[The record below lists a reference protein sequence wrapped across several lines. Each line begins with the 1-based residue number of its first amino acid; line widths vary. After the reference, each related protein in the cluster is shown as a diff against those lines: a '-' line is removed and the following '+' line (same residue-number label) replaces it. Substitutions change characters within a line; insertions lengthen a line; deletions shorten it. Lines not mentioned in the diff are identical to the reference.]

1 MNLIADALAWWNR
14 GYTPLPVKP
23 GGSKAPAVS
32 SWKQHQHARP
42 DAATVVAWF
51 TTGPG
56 ADTDGL
62 GLVCGGASGGLVM
75 IEFEGRAVTEGLVDA
90 AAQAF
95 ADHDAIALWERVT
108 AGYTERTPSGGLH
121 LYVRV
126 PVGTV
131 PGNTRL
137 ARRPSTP
144 DELAAHPGQ
153 RVQVLI
159 ETRGQGG
166 FTVIAPSAGRTHPTG
181 KAWEVVAGTPDTIP
195 ALSQDDLELAL
206 AVLST
211 LDQMPAASADME
223 TAHNRTQPKNGGVR
237 PGDDYNSRAT
247 WTDILTPRGWTLAW
261 RRGRLHGWTRPG
273 KHPRDGISAT
283 TGRNDAD
290 NLYVFSSS
298 TEFECETPYDKFG
311 AYALLEH
318 GGNIA
323 VAAKALAEAGYGS
336 APAPDPDPVRVED
349 LIDRSASAVTH
360 PSNVVPIRRE
370 TVPAAVSGVTQGSSA
385 VAVDEATVAPDAQ
398 VTHLDLARYGAT
410 EDGLARALVD
420 RHAHELRY
428 CPQRASWL
436 AWDGA
441 RWQWDEGGH
450 HRESIKALARH
461 LPDNDAWKNHRK
473 KMLSSAGV
481 AGVAKMASTAQPVVV
496 HAHQLD
502 TDPWALN
509 TPGGIVDLRT
519 GDIRAASPDDL
530 CTRLTKVSVDRR
542 RPERWLAFLT
552 ETFDGDTEMVGY
564 IQRLA
569 GYSASGVQLE
579 HVLPFLHGSGG
590 NGKSVFL
597 EVLVAVLGDYA
608 STAPPDFLLATGRQD
623 EAAVA
628 RLAGLRLVA
637 CSEVNQRARFDEAK
651 VKLLTGGDR
660 LTARFLYGNHFTFLP
675 THHLWLMGN
684 HQPSVEAGG
693 ESFWRRLR
701 LLPFTR
707 QVPKGK
713 RVEGLAGQLVE
724 AEGPRILGWIVAG
737 AIEALA
743 NKLRE
748 PEAVMAATAS
758 YAEEEDALGRFVADR
773 VMLATGARTATV
785 DVRAAYAA
793 WCRAEGVQELNQ
805 TAFGRELRSRWGI
818 DVARSNGR
826 RHYVGLTLY
835 ADLDEPESDD
845 PRDTPW
851 DQR

>member
-1 MNLIADALAWWNR
+1 MNLLAEALAWWNR

-23 GGSKAPAVS
+23 DGSKAPAVTT
-32 SWKQHQHARP
+32 WKQHQDTRP
-42 DAATVVAWF
+42 DAATIVQWF
-51 TTGPG
+51 
-56 ADTDGL
+56 AVDHDGL
-62 GLVCGGASGGLVM
+62 GLVCGAASGGLVM
-75 IEFEGRAVTEGLVDA
+75 IEFEGRAITEGLLDA
-90 AAQAF
+90 ATTAF
-95 ADHDAIALWERVT
+95 ADHDALDVWERLT
-108 AGYTERTPSGGLH
+108 RGYAEQTPAGGLH
-121 LYVRV
+121 LYARIN
-126 PVGTV
+126 GTV

-144 DELAAHPGQ
+144 EELAAHPGQ
-153 RVQVLI
+153 RVQVLV

-181 KAWEVVAGTPDTIP
+181 KAWTITAGRPDTIP
-195 ALSQDDLELAL
+195 TLTGDELDLVC
-206 AVLST
+206 AVLNT
-211 LDQMPAASADME
+211 LDQMPALGGTPPE
-223 TAHNRTQPKNGGVR
+223 QRTRTQAAGAGIR
-237 PGDDYNSRAT
+237 PGDDYNQRTT
-247 WTDILTPRGWTLAW
+247 WTDLLTPRGWTLAW
-261 RRGRLHGWTRPG
+261 TRGRLCGWTRPG

-298 TEFECETPYDKFG
+298 TEFEPETPYDKFG

-323 VAAKALAEAGYGS
+323 AAAKALAEAGYGS
-336 APAPDPDPVRVED
+336 TPAPDPDPVRVED
-349 LIDRSASAVTH
+349 LIDRSNVVPLRRDTVTPAAPAVTH
-360 PSNVVPIRRE
+360 GA
-370 TVPAAVSGVTQGSSA
+370 TA
-385 VAVDEATVAPDAQ
+385 VAVHEDP
-398 VTHLDLARYGAT
+398 VTSTTHIDLARYGAT
-410 EDGLARALVD
+410 EDGLACALID

-441 RWQWDEGGH
+441 RWQWDEGGR
-450 HRESIKALARH
+450 HREYIKDLARH
-461 LPDNDAWKNHRK
+461 LPDNEAWKNHRK
-473 KMLSSAGV
+473 KMLSAAGV
-481 AGVAKMASTAQPVVV
+481 AGVAKMASTAQAAVV
-496 HAHQLD
+496 HAHTLD

-509 TPGGIVDLRT
+509 TPGGLVDLRT
-519 GDIRAASPDDL
+519 GDIRSANPDDL
-530 CTRLTKVSVDRR
+530 CTRLTAVSVDRR
-542 RPERWLAFLT
+542 RPERWLAFLH

-579 HVLPFLHGSGG
+579 HVLPFLHGGGG

-597 EVLVAVLGDYA
+597 EVVVAVLGDYA

-628 RLAGLRLVA
+628 RLSGLRLVA

-660 LTARFLYGNHFTFLP
+660 LTARFLYRNHFTFTP

-707 QVPKGK
+707 QVPKEK
-713 RVEGLAGQLVE
+713 RVEGLAAQIVE

-737 AIEALA
+737 AIDALA

-826 RHYVGLTLY
+826 RHYVGLDLY
-835 ADLDEPESDD
+835 ADVDEPDSDD
-845 PRDTPW
+845 PRNTPW